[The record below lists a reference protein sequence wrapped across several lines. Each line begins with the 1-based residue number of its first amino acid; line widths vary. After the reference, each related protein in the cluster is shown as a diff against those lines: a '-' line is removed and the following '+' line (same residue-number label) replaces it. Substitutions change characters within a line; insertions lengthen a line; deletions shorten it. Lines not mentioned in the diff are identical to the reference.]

1 MKEDPIL
8 TESKSQTQDPRR
20 GTMTSLTPS
29 QREQLRSLAHHLKPL
44 VFVGHQ
50 GVTEAL
56 IAAVDEN
63 LTARELIK
71 VKFNDHKDEKRELSD
86 EIVEKTESAMVGLL
100 GNVLTLYRPHPQEE
114 KRRIQLQD

>member
-1 MKEDPIL
+1 ME
-8 TESKSQTQDPRR
+8 
-20 GTMTSLTPS
+20 SLTPG

-50 GVTEAL
+50 GVTDAL

-63 LTARELIK
+63 LTAHELIK
-71 VKFNDHKDEKRELSD
+71 VKFNDHKDEKRALSA
-86 EIVEKTESAMVGLL
+86 EIVERSESAMVGIL

-114 KRRIQLQD
+114 RRRIHL